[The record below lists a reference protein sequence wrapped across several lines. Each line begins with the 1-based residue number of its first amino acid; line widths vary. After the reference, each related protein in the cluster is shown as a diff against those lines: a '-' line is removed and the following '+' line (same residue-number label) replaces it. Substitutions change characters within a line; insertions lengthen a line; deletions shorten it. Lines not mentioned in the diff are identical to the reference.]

1 MKRQF
6 FDTSFAQFAG
16 LDKQIPRVLK
26 YTVESRNDIL
36 PTSEL
41 MTMAQ
46 AIRNILKTPI
56 AEFFDRLV
64 AAEKLSN
71 FAAIYVPKTMGS
83 LPELLTSSNITL
95 DLKQISDTSTIRAVP
110 ELRDKV
116 LINLTSV
123 LRQDKSY
130 GGFYV
135 NAVDVFQNL
144 FVRGH
149 LVASYEDSDGWLTP
163 FLGEY
168 AVRSYSMILSGI
180 ISRYYSLSLT
190 ETLKVTGILALFMC
204 QMLSR
209 ESDNLVL
216 PPLFNRCTHVG
227 NRGELQ
233 LLAESCEHKSK
244 FGLTLDTM
252 VALIAELGPERMAKF
267 DVSAFKSL
275 CGGLGPDLITS
286 AISLEYPPYWV
297 HMLLMAL
304 SGTKLPLIYQLNS
317 HRLTADGRS
326 KFLQQLLTA
335 DSLFSVDRR

>member
-6 FDTSFAQFAG
+6 FDTGFAQFAG

-26 YTVESRNDIL
+26 YTVENRNDIL

-41 MTMAQ
+41 MSLAQ

-71 FAAIYVPKTMGS
+71 FAAIYIPQATGS

-95 DLKQISDTSTIRAVP
+95 DLKQISDTSTIRAIS
-110 ELRDKV
+110 ELRNKV

-123 LRQDKSY
+123 LRRDKTN

-149 LVASYEDSDGWLTP
+149 LVASYQDSDGWMTP
-163 FLGEY
+163 YLGEY

-180 ISRYYSLSLT
+180 ISRYYSLSLI
-190 ETLKVTGILALFMC
+190 ETLKVTGILALYMC
-204 QMLSR
+204 QLLSR
-209 ESDNLVL
+209 EHDDLVN

-227 NRGELQ
+227 NRAELQ
-233 LLAESCEHKSK
+233 ILAETCADKSQH
-244 FGLTLDTM
+244 GLTLDSV
-252 VALIAELGPERMAKF
+252 VALMVELGPERMAKF
-267 DVSAFKSL
+267 DVAAFKSL

-286 AISLEYPPYWV
+286 GIALEYPPYWV

-304 SGTKLPLIYQLNS
+304 SGAKLPLIYQLNA
-317 HRLTADGRS
+317 HRLSADGRS
-326 KFLQQLLTA
+326 KFLQQMLTA
-335 DSLFSVDRR
+335 DSLFDVTRS

>member
-6 FDTSFAQFAG
+6 FDTSFAKFAG
-16 LDKQIPRVLK
+16 LDKQMPRVLK

-41 MTMAQ
+41 MSLSQ

-64 AAEKLSN
+64 AAEKLNN
-71 FAAIYVPKTMGS
+71 FAAIYIPKMVGS

-95 DLKQISDTSTIRAVP
+95 DLKQISDTSTIRAIP

-123 LRQDKSY
+123 LRRDRNY
-130 GGFYV
+130 GGLFV

-149 LVASYEDSDGWLTP
+149 LVASYEDSDGWLSP
-163 FLGEY
+163 YLGEY
-168 AVRSYSMILSGI
+168 TVRSYSMILSGI

-190 ETLKVTGILALFMC
+190 ETLKIAGILSLFMC
-204 QMLSR
+204 QLLSR
-209 ESDNLVL
+209 DSDSLVN
-216 PPLFNRCTHVG
+216 PPLFNRCTHAG
-227 NRGELQ
+227 NRGEL
-233 LLAESCEHKSK
+233 LMLAEACEEKSK
-244 FGLTLDTM
+244 HGLTLEST
-252 VALIAELGPERMAKF
+252 VALIAELGPERMSKF
-267 DVSAFKSL
+267 DVQSFKSL
-275 CGGLGPDLITS
+275 CGGLGPDLLTS
-286 AISLEYPPYWV
+286 GIALEYPPYWV

-304 SGTKLPLIYQLNS
+304 SGAKLPLIYQLNT
-317 HRLTADGRS
+317 HKLTADGRT
-326 KFLQQLLTA
+326 KFLQQLLTT
-335 DSLFSVDRR
+335 DSMFSVTRR